1 MKVSTKTFVI
11 FLLFIVTKI
20 SITYAI
26 DYEDYDDD
34 DELSNLI
41 ADILT
46 LIVSALFGACSETP
60 ECSSIMWPTIMIIG
74 ILSLCISC
82 CCINNDDYEYD
93 HRPRRIRFRS
103 VAAAATGYTLGKYAM
118 KR

>member
-1 MKVSTKTFVI
+1 MQLI
-11 FLLFIVTKI
+11 IN
-20 SITYAI
+20 
-26 DYEDYDDD
+26 YDDD

-60 ECSSIMWPTIMIIG
+60 ECSSIVFTIMIIT

-103 VAAAATGYTLGKYAM
+103 VAAAATGFTLGKYAM